1 MARPSTRRS
10 SSRPSRRPAPPS
22 GPSPLVYGLGA
33 MFLLGVAVFFFTSGG
48 GSAPSGGS
56 GGQAQETTRTT
67 TPTPARTTP
76 SVDLTGSQPKAGK
89 TPDRPAPKIAQSDMD
104 RAEELFRLGQEKWN
118 DAQRARQAGDTTTYA
133 AALAEAFEHLQGQRK
148 ALETYTDWLDEADFE
163 DWALPAEYV
172 ALRKRLGVYD
182 PMYQKVKKLKQTSR

>member
-1 MARPSTRRS
+1 M
-10 SSRPSRRPAPPS
+10 
-22 GPSPLVYGLGA
+22 VYALCGA
-33 MFLLGVAVFFFTSGG
+33 VVLGVVLFFATSSG
-48 GSAPSGGS
+48 GSAPSGS
-56 GGQAQETTRTT
+56 GGNQPQETGRTT
-67 TPTPARTTP
+67 PAPTPAATTP
-76 SVDLTGSQPKAGK
+76 SVDLSGSQPKAGK
-89 TPDRPAPKIAQSDMD
+89 TPDRPAPKIDQADMD

-133 AALAEAFEHLQGQRK
+133 AALAEAFDHLQGQRK

>member
-1 MARPSTRRS
+1 VSPTVYALCGALVLGVVLFFAS
-10 SSRPSRRPAPPS
+10 SSGGPVSSTGGSSSPS
-22 GPSPLVYGLGA
+22 GNNTPAADSNNRA
-33 MFLLGVAVFFFTSGG
+33 
-48 GSAPSGGS
+48 APS
-56 GGQAQETTRTT
+56 
-67 TPTPARTTP
+67 P
-76 SVDLTGSQPKAGK
+76 SVDLSGSQPKAGK
-89 TPDRPAPKIAQSDMD
+89 TPDRPAPKIAQADMD
-104 RAEELFRLGQEKWN
+104 RAEELFRKGQEKWN

-148 ALETYTDWLDEADFE
+148 ALEAYTDWLDEADFE

>member
-1 MARPSTRRS
+1 MVYAL
-10 SSRPSRRPAPPS
+10 S
-22 GPSPLVYGLGA
+22 GVLV
-33 MFLLGVAVFFFTSGG
+33 LGVAVFFMSSGG
-48 GSAPSGGS
+48 GSSSSGTS
-56 GGQAQETTRTT
+56 TTQSPAESSRS
-67 TPTPARTTP
+67 TPAPVRSTP
-76 SVDLTGSQPKAGK
+76 SVDLSGGQAKPGK
-89 TPDRPAPKIAQSDMD
+89 TPDRPAPKIAQADMD

-133 AALAEAFEHLQGQRK
+133 AALAEAFDHLQGQRK
-148 ALETYTDWLDEADFE
+148 ALESYTDWLDEADFE

>member
-1 MARPSTRRS
+1 M
-10 SSRPSRRPAPPS
+10 
-22 GPSPLVYGLGA
+22 VYALGGA
-33 MFLLGVAVFFFTSGG
+33 VVLGVILYFATSGG
-48 GSAPSGGS
+48 GGS
-56 GGQAQETTRTT
+56 GTNAPKPAESQRSTS
-67 TPTPARTTP
+67 TPTPSQSAP
-76 SVDLTGSQPKAGK
+76 SVDLSGSQAKAGK
-89 TPDRPAPKIAQSDMD
+89 TPDRPAPKIAQADMD
-104 RAEELFRLGQEKWN
+104 RAEELFRKGQEKWN

-133 AALAEAFEHLQGQRK
+133 AALAEAFDHLQGQRK